1 MTAPNLD
8 ESALSIPW
16 EGVRELFHS
25 WSGKGDLFAGLAA
38 VLRNDEFSRW
48 TKRDV
53 ERRAHRVLF
62 ENCCES
68 LQRMPIRVRDWLAI
82 VPVHSQVSHAASPAP
97 RGRIDW
103 AATRRT
109 GWPPREFV
117 GRTRQRTSDE
127 ALLSAL
133 RWTVERML
141 LVYLDASFKDLRRK
155 KPLVEEQ
162 LDALGQLVERPE
174 LQQVPAVLPD
184 WAVIKDFRRSG
195 PKWQVVADLADVLR
209 KEEGPDLIALAKAQ
223 IMPDEELASALF
235 HLGVFGLVL
244 TSLRADGH
252 RPVSLRPLHGG
263 ASGAAYEVEAA
274 GQIWHLWFEAGGLWA
289 KSGQVEPY
297 VEATRGL
304 RRPGQTKSPDIML
317 VNEGSRRA
325 LIIECKYSKD
335 HKYIRSGYSQA
346 LTYLTEARTTMI
358 DIGAAFVVAPSEMV
372 ATLSTGRTVMGPVSF
387 CAPEHFKGAFRT
399 AFAELRR

>member
-1 MTAPNLD
+1 MTASRVD
-8 ESALSIPW
+8 EPTLSIPW

-68 LQRMPIRVRDWLAI
+68 LQRMPVRVRDWLAI
-82 VPVHSQVSHAASPAP
+82 IPVHSQVSRVASPAP
-97 RGRIDW
+97 QGRIDW

-141 LVYLDASFKDLRRK
+141 LVYRDASFKDLRRK
-155 KPLVEEQ
+155 KPLVDEQ
-162 LDALGQLVERPE
+162 LRVLDQLVERPE
-174 LQQVPAVLPD
+174 LQQVAAVLPD
-184 WAVIKDFRRSG
+184 SAVIKDVRRAG
-195 PKWQVVADLADVLR
+195 PKWRVVADLADLLR
-209 KEEGPDLIALAKAQ
+209 KEDGPDLIALAKAQ

-244 TSLRADGH
+244 TSLKAEGH
-252 RPVSLRPLHGG
+252 RPVSLRPLYGG
-263 ASGAAYEVEAA
+263 ASGAAYELESA
-274 GQIWHLWFEAGGLWA
+274 GQTWHLWFEAGGLWA
-289 KSGQVEPY
+289 KYGQVEPY

-304 RRPGQTKSPDIML
+304 QRPGQTKSPDIML
-317 VNEGSRRA
+317 INEGSRRA

-335 HKYIRSGYSQA
+335 YGYIRRGYSQA

-358 DIGAAFVVAPSEMV
+358 DVGAAFVVAPSEV
-372 ATLSTGRTVMGPVSF
+372 VTTISTGRTVMGPVSF
-387 CAPEHFKGAFRT
+387 CGPELFKGAFRS
-399 AFAELRR
+399 AFAELRQ